1 MNRLLS
7 IFCIALLIPIAA
19 CSADATSTD
28 TSASFDFQEGKDY
41 TVLATPVATR
51 DPSKIEIVEAFWYG
65 CIHCFRLEAEMQEW
79 KEALPEDV
87 DFVGMPAIWAEV
99 MELHAKMFYANQAL
113 GLTEKL
119 HQPLFDEM
127 NLEKNQL
134 PNEKAILSF
143 VEKQGVDPEP
153 YRRAMNSFGV
163 NSQVQQAKARMGAYG
178 VRGTPELIV
187 NGRYKLTTQMSGTH
201 QRMLQI
207 ASALVEKERAAK
219 AN

>member
-7 IFCIALLIPIAA
+7 IFCFALLIPIAA
-19 CSADATSTD
+19 CSADATQTQAAESLD
-28 TSASFDFQEGKDY
+28 IQEGKDY
-41 TVLATPVATR
+41 IVLANPVATR
-51 DPSKIEIVEAFWYG
+51 DASKIEIVEAFWYG

-79 KEALPEDV
+79 KDALPEDV

-99 MELHAKMFYANQAL
+99 MELHAKVFYANEAL
-113 GLTEKL
+113 GLTETL
-119 HQPLFDEM
+119 HQPIFDEM
-127 NLEKNQL
+127 NIEKKQL
-134 PNEKAILSF
+134 ANEKAILSF
-143 VEKQGVDPEP
+143 VEKHGVDPDT
-153 YRRAMNSFGV
+153 YRRALNSFGV

-178 VRGTPELIV
+178 VRGTPEMIV

-201 QRMLQI
+201 ERMLQI